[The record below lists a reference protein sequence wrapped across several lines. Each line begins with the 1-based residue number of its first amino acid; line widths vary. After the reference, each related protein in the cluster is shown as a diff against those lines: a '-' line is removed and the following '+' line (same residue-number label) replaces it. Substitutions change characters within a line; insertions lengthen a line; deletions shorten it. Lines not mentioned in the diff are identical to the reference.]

1 MAKEVKRK
9 RADFKEKRNMDSG
22 VWMGSD
28 ESSSDCLLSSE
39 ASSCE
44 DFMARAWAGQN
55 QDAEQKFTAEIT
67 ETQNDNQDGQIAG
80 PVFAAR
86 NIRNAEESQVHRDAR
101 AMVNE
106 CLEKGQESVDLR

>member
-1 MAKEVKRK
+1 
-9 RADFKEKRNMDSG
+9 MDSG

-55 QDAEQKFTAEIT
+55 QDTVLKFTAGAT
-67 ETQNDNQDGQIAG
+67 EKENENQNGHIAG

-86 NIRNAEESQVHRDAR
+86 NIRNLDESQEHRDAR

-106 CLEKGQESVDLR
+106 YLEKGQENVDLR

>member
-1 MAKEVKRK
+1 
-9 RADFKEKRNMDSG
+9 MDSG

-44 DFMARAWAGQN
+44 DFIGRAWAEQN
-55 QDAEQKFTAEIT
+55 QVEPKLTAGIIDT
-67 ETQNDNQDGQIAG
+67 KCNDQDSQIAG

-86 NIRNAEESQVHRDAR
+86 NIRNLEESQEHKDAR
-101 AMVNE
+101 AMINE